1 MSDPVSDYFD
11 SREKIAQD
19 KYAED
24 IQLFNQWKENPNK
37 PNLGKLLKHFEPEI
51 NKRVKLFK
59 APAVDIAAFKADLKK
74 NAIVAFE
81 TFDPNRGASLRTH
94 VANRLKRSQRFN
106 AKHQNVAF
114 IPEEKSALITPI
126 QKARDFLYQ
135 ENGTE
140 PSHSEISTYLN
151 DNPGLVRNKRVSGQV
166 TPQLV
171 KTVYD
176 YQIADIAGSSFE
188 SDPYSKTMSSEVE
201 TMGLL
206 RGALKPDEQVVYD
219 YLLGKNGKP
228 KIESTG
234 VLATRLGK
242 SPSQISRLRK
252 RIEATFRKYT

>member
-1 MSDPVSDYFD
+1 MSDPVTEYFEER
-11 SREKIAQD
+11 SKQ
-19 KYAED
+19 AEMKLAEEMN
-24 IQLFNQWKENPNK
+24 LFHQWKQNPNK
-37 PNLGKLLKHFEPEI
+37 PNLGKLLKHFEPEL
-51 NKRVKLFK
+51 NKRVSLFR
-59 APAVDIAAFKADLKK
+59 APAVDVAAFKADLKK

-81 TFDPNRGASLRTH
+81 TFDPDRGASLRTH
-94 VANRLKRSQRFN
+94 LTNRLKRSQRFN

-135 ENGTE
+135 EEGAE
-140 PSHSEISTYLN
+140 PSHAAIATYLN

-188 SDPYSKTMSSEVE
+188 SDPYSKAMSSEVE

-206 RGALKPDEQVVYD
+206 RGALKPDEQNVYD

-234 VLATRLGK
+234 ELAKRLGK
-242 SPSQISRLRK
+242 SASQISRIRK